1 MAFSQ
6 SILVNNQS
14 VNVSSDISFPY
25 WLDSTSTLAIDSNVV
40 SISVLEF
47 NITPTLNGNSLVFN
61 QAKTVTSQETV
72 PPGKTWK
79 VESVLLDPSFVSTSN
94 NIGTT
99 TVVSGGGGS
108 LRPVELSQESPST
121 LKMEDALVY
130 CDSLQE
136 GGYGGGF
143 KSTL

>member
-47 NITPTLNGNSLVFN
+47 NITPTTNGNSLVFN
-61 QAKTVTSQETV
+61 QAKSVTTQETV
-72 PPGKTWK
+72 PSGKTWK
-79 VESVLLDPSFVSTSN
+79 VERLQGLPY
-94 NIGTT
+94 
-99 TVVSGGGGS
+99 
-108 LRPVELSQESPST
+108 LY
-121 LKMEDALVY
+121 LKKLF
-130 CDSLQE
+130 L
-136 GGYGGGF
+136 
-143 KSTL
+143 K